1 MTTAKEIMNKPLG
14 ISKNSSISEVITKM
28 LDLDKSRLVILD
40 EDKPVGIVTE
50 KDIGFFLFSS
60 QTNQSLDRISLD
72 SIMKTLAY
80 TDGTTPVAACAKKM
94 IEKNVSSLAVGKEGK
109 IEGIFTKTDLVR
121 FYSTNY
127 EKKFKVADIMTDH
140 YFSVH
145 DVATLSRVMSKMLEH
160 KISRIITK
168 DQNNRPNGVISIR
181 DFFRVSL
188 ELGEED
194 ELEGFSLSDH
204 FRRGFVSSEGFGEV
218 TIAKEIMTKKIY
230 SVKKTDDLA
239 DACKEMIK
247 HNVNGLAVLDE
258 NGQISGVIS
267 KTDVT
272 RALASL
278 A

>member
-72 SIMKTLAY
+72 SIMKILAY

-168 DQNNRPNGVISIR
+168 DQNNRPNGLISIR

-188 ELGEED
+188 ELGED
-194 ELEGFSLSDH
+194 ELEEFSLSDH

-239 DACKEMIK
+239 DTCKEMIR

-258 NGQISGVIS
+258 NGQISGIIS

>member
-1 MTTAKEIMNKPLG
+1 MTTAKEIMHKPLG

-40 EDKPVGIVTE
+40 GDKPVGIVTE

-60 QTNQSLDRISLD
+60 KTNQSLDRIPLGD
-72 SIMKTLAY
+72 MMKTLAY
-80 TDGTTPVAACAKKM
+80 IDGTTPIVSCAKKM
-94 IEKNVSSLAVGKEGK
+94 IEKNVSSLAVGKDGN
-109 IEGIFTKTDLVR
+109 IEGIFTKTDLAKY
-121 FYSTNY
+121 YSTNY
-127 EKKFKVADIMTDH
+127 EKRFKVADYMTDH

-168 DQNNRPNGVISIR
+168 DQNSRPNGVISLR

-194 ELEGFSLSDH
+194 LEEFSLSDH
-204 FRRGFVSSEGFGEV
+204 FRHGFVSSEGFGEV

-239 DACKEMIK
+239 DACKEMIR

-258 NGQISGVIS
+258 NGQISGIIS